1 LTSFSADEDND
12 AMARPDD
19 RLSALSNEAG
29 ELLKLAE
36 QYREKIKSLPP
47 DDPTRRELESVI
59 LNLLDR
65 ADALSQTVRS
75 SVGKS

>member
-1 LTSFSADEDND
+1 LTNFSPDEDND
-12 AMARPDD
+12 AMARPD
-19 RLSALSNEAG
+19 LSALSDEAG
-29 ELLKLAE
+29 KLLNLAE

-65 ADALSQTVRS
+65 ADSLSRTVRS
-75 SVGKS
+75 GLAKS

>member
-1 LTSFSADEDND
+1 
-12 AMARPDD
+12 MARPD
-19 RLSALSNEAG
+19 LSALSDEAG
-29 ELLKLAE
+29 KLLNLAE

-65 ADALSQTVRS
+65 ADSLSRTVRS
-75 SVGKS
+75 GLAKS